1 MYLISTLANQVFLL
15 LYPSLF
21 TRSETPDWVNRKR
34 GRIRHTPPRLKHR
47 LRWRT
52 LRFRQ
57 EALRQMNTPRYSKTQ
72 TGERER
78 LVPVGVSEMFLCE
91 STFQLKEKFCRCPT
105 NLFFPAIPP
114 FSAQERNFKHLTTAI
129 EDMGR
134 SWS

>member
-21 TRSETPDWVNRKR
+21 TRSETPDRVNRKR

-91 STFQLKEKFCRCPT
+91 LTFHFKEE
-105 NLFFPAIPP
+105 LFVVARQIVFSPP
-114 FSAQERNFKHLTTAI
+114 SLPLARWSALASI
-129 EDMGR
+129 
-134 SWS
+134 

>member
-21 TRSETPDWVNRKR
+21 TRSETPDRVNRKR
-34 GRIRHTPPRLKHR
+34 GRIRHTPPRLKHH

-78 LVPVGVSEMFLCE
+78 LVPVEVSEMFLCE
-91 STFQLKEKFCRCPT
+91 STFQTQREILSLPDKFV
-105 NLFFPAIPP
+105 FPRHP
-114 FSAQERNFKHLTTAI
+114 SL
-129 EDMGR
+129 
-134 SWS
+134 